1 MAPKTKAT
9 GHLTASVNE
18 TINYLE
24 EVLIDVEDSPEK
36 TNMINDDVTTLIKS
50 MANEQTDLPDAAQ
63 ALKVVRQNAAMLG
76 PDHVEKL
83 RQSISRSSE
92 KS

>member
-1 MAPKTKAT
+1 MAPNTKAT

-24 EVLIDVEDSPEK
+24 EFLADVEDSPEK
-36 TNMINDDVTTLIKS
+36 TSMINDHITTLIKS
-50 MANEQTDLPDAAQ
+50 MANEKSDLPDATQ
-63 ALKVVRQNAAMLG
+63 AHKVVRQNAAMLG
-76 PDHVEKL
+76 PDNGERL

-92 KS
+92 KA